1 MNKKEL
7 EDILKEVLLK
17 EKKNL
22 FTFLTGAGISAASGI
37 PTFRGKDGYW
47 VSGSK
52 NYKAQEIGTY
62 KMFQVASMEVW
73 KWFLYRKSITEAAQ
87 PNTGHHKIKEIEDL
101 LQDRFVLISQN
112 VDSLH
117 KKAGSSAERTYLIH
131 GDFDFVRCG
140 DECSRELYPFPEG
153 IDLKNRDKDIITEA
167 EWKLVRCPKCG
178 EDLRPNV
185 LWFDEYYNE
194 HYFKSESALRAAK
207 NTGVLFIIGT
217 SGATNLPMELART
230 VLQYGGYVFDVNIE
244 DNQFTEL
251 LKGKKRA
258 VTIREDSS
266 VFLEEVETILKK
278 IV

>member
-1 MNKKEL
+1 MDKQLIET
-7 EDILKEVLLK
+7 ILKEVLSK

-73 KWFLYRKSITEAAQ
+73 KWFLYRKSITEAAL
-87 PNTGHHKIKEIEDL
+87 PNMGHHKIKEIENL

-117 KKAGSSAERTYLIH
+117 KKAGSSQERTYLIH

-140 DECSRELYPFPEG
+140 DECSRELYPFPTG
-153 IDLKNRDKDIITEA
+153 IDLQNRDKDTITEE

-194 HYFKSESALRAAK
+194 HYFRSESALRAAK

-217 SGATNLPMELART
+217 SGATNLPIELAKT

-266 VFLEEVETILKK
+266 VFLEEVENILKR